1 MAKSMKRIFAL
12 LILVLSFTHQLFA
25 QENVALSGIVNDA
38 EGNPIVG
45 AVAVFTGKDGLGAVT
60 GADGRWSLTVPVLK
74 DSYIIIT
81 CLGYSE
87 ERIKLGTQSVFET
100 IMREDSEML
109 EETVVVG
116 YGAMKRS
123 DLTGALTSVDVDEAA
138 SSRSM
143 SMDRLIQG
151 RAAGVQVL
159 SNNAAPDAGVSMRI
173 RGMSS
178 FNGSNEP
185 LYVVDGVIINGRSDA
200 VSLFDTSAKEEK
212 GSDEATNGLMGINP
226 RDIDNIEILKDAS
239 ATAIYGS
246 QGANGVVLITTRQAS
261 KEQPVVTASIGF
273 DVGTRN
279 KKMDVLS
286 KDEYLSY
293 LGDLNEVAPG
303 ILSDNTY
310 QSLKERIETAEAMD
324 WQDYSMRTSFSQRY
338 YLSVAGKPKMTS
350 YLFSVGYNLNQGI
363 IKGTDVEQ
371 YTARLNLSRN
381 LFKNFKIGVNANI
394 SYVSSNLTQGAT
406 TGSHAAGS
414 SMMRSILMTRPYTT
428 VLDDDDDAVDDSGE
442 KLSGPD
448 KWLSDFVNRRE
459 TFRVIPS
466 LFAEYRILPW
476 LTFRSTLG
484 ADYKGSEFVK
494 FKSSRVS
501 STSGN
506 IGAAAHTDNFRYN
519 WDNIFLLNK
528 RFGRHNVSGTIGMT
542 ASRVSSLTQNVQGYN
557 IEQYKALEK
566 TLNAAED
573 ATFKYSE
580 SISSLLSF
588 LARAVYSYDDRY
600 VLTATLRYDGSS
612 KFQGANKWGFFPSCA
627 FAWRFSQEPW
637 FKSKVVSLG
646 KLRLG
651 WGQVGNQAIS
661 NYQTFTNYATKKV
674 GNHISDAGYA
684 VGMYVSNL
692 ANPDLKWETTE
703 QMNVGLD
710 LGFWKGRLAVSA
722 DAYYKNTYDLL
733 QLKNIPRSTGFET
746 VWMNNGSI
754 INYGFEF
761 TIDATPIKTKI
772 WELNI
777 GGNISLNRNKI
788 ASIGD
793 GGEYGKLLVAPGRTV
808 MTNYFYGNSLT
819 NATGGGANINIFAEG
834 YPMGMFYGYKTA
846 GIIQSGDYA
855 GGINYVD
862 SNEDG
867 KIDIND
873 RVIIGNPNPDFT
885 YGFNIALSYKR
896 WTLTADFVGSY
907 GNEIFNMNNLRE
919 YDTSTYTYN
928 VRKVAVTQAWS
939 ETNKSGKFPALGSL
953 TSTDRERFSDRCI
966 EDGSYLRL
974 ANLSLSYSFP
984 FDRKNFVKGL
994 DVGLNVS
1001 NVFILT
1007 KYSGWDPD
1015 VSSYGSSVMIMG
1027 VDSNSYPVSRIF
1039 SIDFKFL
1046 F

>member
-1 MAKSMKRIFAL
+1 MKRIVAILIFVISLGHAL
-12 LILVLSFTHQLFA
+12 YA
-25 QENVALSGIVNDA
+25 QKGVELSGTVRDA
-38 EGNPIVG
+38 SGNPIVG
-45 AVAVFTGKDGLGAVT
+45 AVAVFSGKDGLGAVT
-60 GADGRWSLTVPVLK
+60 DADGKWSLTVPYTK
-74 DSYIIIT
+74 NSYIVIT
-81 CLGYSE
+81 CLGYAE
-87 ERIKLGTQSVFET
+87 ERVEIGNQRVFQT
-100 IMREDSEML
+100 TMKEDTEML

-123 DLTGALTSVDVDEAA
+123 DLTGALTSVDVDEAT

-143 SMDRLIQG
+143 SMDRLIRG
-151 RAAGVQVL
+151 RAAGVHVL
-159 SNNAAPDAGVSMRI
+159 SNNAAPDAGVSIRI

-185 LYVVDGVIINGRSDA
+185 LYVVDGVIINGASQS
-200 VSLFDTSAKEEK
+200 VSLFDVSAKDEK

-226 RDIDNIEILKDAS
+226 RDISGIEILKDAS

-279 KKMDVLS
+279 KRMDVLS
-286 KDEYLSY
+286 KDEYMSY
-293 LGDLNEVAPG
+293 LGALNAAAPG
-303 ILSDNTY
+303 VLSDNTY
-310 QSLKERIETAEAMD
+310 QSMKERIEGAEAVD
-324 WQDYSMRTSFSQRY
+324 WQDYVMRTSFSQRY
-338 YLSVAGKPKMTS
+338 YLSIAGKPKMTS
-350 YLFSVGYNLNQGI
+350 YLFSVGYNSNQGI
-363 IKGTDVEQ
+363 IKDTDVEQ
-371 YTARLNLSRN
+371 YTVRLNLNRN
-381 LFKNFKIGVNANI
+381 IFRNFKIGVNANI

-414 SMMRSILMTRPYTT
+414 SMMRSVLMTRPYKT
-428 VLDDDDDAVDDSGE
+428 VLDDEDDAVDDSGE
-442 KLSGPD
+442 RLSGPD

-466 LFAEYRILPW
+466 MFAEYRILPW
-476 LTFRSTLG
+476 LTFKSTLG
-484 ADYKGSEFVK
+484 ADYKGSEFTK

-501 STSGN
+501 TTSGN

-519 WDNIFLLNK
+519 WDNLFMLNK
-528 RFGRHNVSGTIGMT
+528 RFGRHNISGTVGMT
-542 ASRVSSLTQNVQGYN
+542 ASRVSSLTQSVQGYN

-580 SISSLLSF
+580 SNSSLLSY
-588 LARAVYSYDDRY
+588 LARAVYSYDERY
-600 VLTATLRYDGSS
+600 VLTATFRYDGSS
-612 KFQGANKWGFFPSCA
+612 KFQGANKWGFFPSGA

-637 FKSKVVSLG
+637 FDSKVISMG

-674 GNHISDAGYA
+674 GNHINDSGYL

-703 QMNVGLD
+703 QMNVGVDFGL
-710 LGFWKGRLAVSA
+710 WKGRLAFSA

-733 QLKNIPRSTGFET
+733 QLKNIPRSSGFET

-754 INYGFEF
+754 VNYGCEF
-761 TIDATPIKTKI
+761 TVEATPVKTKN

-777 GGNISLNRNKI
+777 GGNISFNRNRI
-788 ASIGD
+788 SSIGE
-793 GGEYGKLLVAPGRTV
+793 GGEEGNLLVAPGELIRTS
-808 MTNYFYGNSLT
+808 YFYGSNLT
-819 NATGGGANINIFAEG
+819 SATGGGANINVFAEG
-834 YPMGMFYGYKTA
+834 YPMGMLYGYKTD
-846 GIIQSGDYA
+846 GLIQSGDSA
-855 GGINYVD
+855 GSINYVD
-862 SNEDG
+862 SNGDG
-867 KIDIND
+867 KIDLND
-873 RVIIGNPNPDFT
+873 RVMIGDPNPDFT
-885 YGFNIALSYKR
+885 YGFNAALSFRR

-928 VRKVAVTQAWS
+928 VRKVAVDQAWS
-939 ETNKSGKFPALGSL
+939 DTDKSGKFPKLGSL

-984 FDRKNFVKGL
+984 FDRKSFVKGL

-1001 NVFILT
+1001 NAFIIT

-1015 VSSYGSSVMIMG
+1015 VSSYGSSAMIMG
-1027 VDSNSYPVSRIF
+1027 VDSNSYPVARVF
-1039 SIDFKFL
+1039 SIDFKFM